1 MRGHFMFT
9 GSLVALVTPMD
20 TKGNVDQVSLKKLV
34 EYHIANGTSAI
45 VSVGTTGE
53 SATLDHHEHIDVIKR
68 TIEYADGKIN
78 VIAGTGSNATKE
90 AIELTSRVENIGVVG
105 CLTVAPYYN
114 KPTQEG
120 LYQHF
125 KAIAENT
132 ALPQIIY
139 NVPGRTC
146 SDIKPE
152 TVERLSKIKN
162 IVALKDATGDLSR
175 VYKTRKLVGSE
186 FKLLSGDDATFL
198 DFMILG
204 GDGVISVTANVA
216 AKQVATICEL
226 ATKNQIQEARKLN
239 DTLSALHSS
248 LFIEP
253 NPTPAKWAC
262 TKLGLMA
269 NDTIRL
275 PLVSLTDAS
284 VSVVEKALKDAN
296 LL

>member
-1 MRGHFMFT
+1 MRGRFMFT

-20 TKGNVDQVSLKKLV
+20 TKGNVDHVSLKKLV
-34 EYHIANGTSAI
+34 EYHIENGTSAI

-53 SATLDHHEHIDVIKR
+53 SATLNHHEHIDVIKR
-68 TIEYADGKIN
+68 TIDYADGRIDI
-78 VIAGTGSNATKE
+78 IAGTGSNATKE
-90 AIELTSRVENIGVVG
+90 AIELTRQVENIGVVG

-132 ALPQIIY
+132 ELPQILY

-152 TVERLSKIKN
+152 TVGRLAKIKN

-175 VYKTRKLVGSE
+175 VYKTRKLVGDE

-198 DFMILG
+198 DFIILG
-204 GDGVISVTANVA
+204 GNGVISVTANVA
-216 AKQVATICEL
+216 AKQVATVYEL
-226 ATKNQIQEARKLN
+226 AINNQIQQARALN
-239 DTLSALHSS
+239 DTLMALHTN

-262 TKLGLMA
+262 TRLGLMA
-269 NDTIRL
+269 NGTIRL
-275 PLVSLTDAS
+275 PLVQLSDAAIP
-284 VSVVEKALKDAN
+284 VVEQALKDAN

>member
-1 MRGHFMFT
+1 MFT

-20 TKGNVDQVSLKKLV
+20 TKGNVDHVSLKKLV
-34 EYHIANGTSAI
+34 EYHIENGTSAI

-53 SATLDHHEHIDVIKR
+53 SATLNHHEHIDVIKR
-68 TIEYADGKIN
+68 TIDYSAGRIDI
-78 VIAGTGSNATKE
+78 IAGTGSNATKE
-90 AIELTSRVENIGVVG
+90 AIELTRQVENIGVVG

-132 ALPQIIY
+132 ELPQILY

-152 TVERLSKIKN
+152 TVGRLAEIKN

-175 VYKTRKLVGSE
+175 VYKTRKLVGDE

-198 DFMILG
+198 DFIILG
-204 GDGVISVTANVA
+204 GNGVISVTANVA
-216 AKQVATICEL
+216 AKQVATVYEL
-226 ATKNQIQEARKLN
+226 AINNQIQQARALN
-239 DTLSALHSS
+239 DTLMALHTN

-262 TKLGLMA
+262 TRLGLMA
-269 NDTIRL
+269 NGTIRL
-275 PLVSLTDAS
+275 PLVPLSDSAIP
-284 VSVVEKALKDAN
+284 VVEQALKDAN

>member
-1 MRGHFMFT
+1 MRGCFMFT

-20 TKGNVDQVSLKKLV
+20 TKGNVDHVSLKKLV
-34 EYHIANGTSAI
+34 EYHIESGTSAI

-53 SATLDHHEHIDVIKR
+53 SATLNHHEHIDVIKR
-68 TIEYADGKIN
+68 TIDYADGRIN
-78 VIAGTGSNATKE
+78 IIAGTGSNATKE
-90 AIELTSRVENIGVVG
+90 AIELTRQVENIGVVG

-132 ALPQIIY
+132 ALPQILY

-152 TVERLSKIKN
+152 TVGRLAKINN
-162 IVALKDATGDLSR
+162 IVALKDATSDLSR
-175 VYKTRKLVGSE
+175 VYKTRKLVGDE

-198 DFMILG
+198 DFIILG
-204 GDGVISVTANVA
+204 GNGVISVTANVA
-216 AKQVATICEL
+216 AKQVATVYEL
-226 ATKNQIQEARKLN
+226 AINNQIQQARALN
-239 DTLSALHSS
+239 DTLMALHTN

-262 TKLGLMA
+262 TRLGLMA
-269 NDTIRL
+269 NGTIRL
-275 PLVSLTDAS
+275 PLVPLSDAAIP
-284 VSVVEKALKDAN
+284 VVEQALKDAN

>member
-1 MRGHFMFT
+1 MFT
-9 GSLVALVTPMD
+9 GSLVALITPMD
-20 TKGNVDQVSLKKLV
+20 SKGNVDHVSLKKLV

-68 TIEYADGKIN
+68 TVDYAQGRIDI
-78 VIAGTGSNATKE
+78 IAGTGSNATKE
-90 AIELTSRVENIGVVG
+90 AIELTRQVENIGVVG

-120 LYQHF
+120 MYQHF
-125 KAIAENT
+125 KAIAECT
-132 ALPQIIY
+132 ALPQILY
-139 NVPGRTC
+139 NVPGRTS

-152 TVERLSKIKN
+152 TVGRLSKIKN

-175 VYKTRKLVGSE
+175 VYKTRKLVGDD

-216 AKQVATICEL
+216 AKQVATVCQL
-226 ATKNQIQEARKLN
+226 AANNQIKEARALN
-239 DTLSALHSS
+239 ESLLALHNN

-262 TKLGLMA
+262 LRLGLIA
-269 NDTIRL
+269 DGTIRL
-275 PLVSLTDAS
+275 PMISLTDAS
-284 VSVVEKALKDAN
+284 IPAVEQALKDAN

>member
-1 MRGHFMFT
+1 MFT

-34 EYHIANGTSAI
+34 EYHIANGTSGI

-68 TIEYADGKIN
+68 TIDYADGKIN
-78 VIAGTGSNATKE
+78 IIAGTGSNATKE
-90 AIELTSRVENIGVVG
+90 AIELTNRVENIGVVG

-132 ALPQIIY
+132 ALPQILY
-139 NVPGRTC
+139 NVPGRTS

-152 TVERLSKIKN
+152 TVGRLSKIKN

-175 VYKTRKLVGSE
+175 VYKTRKLVGKD
-186 FKLLSGDDATFL
+186 FKLLSGDDSTFL

-216 AKQVATICEL
+216 AKQVATICQLVEN
-226 ATKNQIQEARKLN
+226 NQIHQARELN
-239 DTLSALHSS
+239 DKLASLHNN

-253 NPTPAKWAC
+253 NPTPVKWAC
-262 TKLGLMA
+262 AKLGLIENA
-269 NDTIRL
+269 TIRL
-275 PLVSLTDAS
+275 PLLSLTDAS
-284 VSVVEKALKDAN
+284 IPAVEKALKDAN
-296 LL
+296 LI

>member
-1 MRGHFMFT
+1 MFT

-20 TKGNVDQVSLKKLV
+20 TKGNVDHVSLKKLV
-34 EYHIANGTSAI
+34 EYHIENGTSAI

-53 SATLDHHEHIDVIKR
+53 SATLNHHEHIDVIKR
-68 TIEYADGKIN
+68 TIDYSDGRIDI
-78 VIAGTGSNATKE
+78 IAGTGSNATKE
-90 AIELTSRVENIGVVG
+90 AIELTRQVENIGVVG

-132 ALPQIIY
+132 ELPQILY

-152 TVERLSKIKN
+152 TVGRLAEIKN

-175 VYKTRKLVGSE
+175 VYKTRKLVGDE

-198 DFMILG
+198 DFIILG
-204 GDGVISVTANVA
+204 GNGVISVTANVA
-216 AKQVATICEL
+216 AKQVATVYEL
-226 ATKNQIQEARKLN
+226 AINNQIQQARALN
-239 DTLSALHSS
+239 DTLMALHTN

-262 TKLGLMA
+262 TRLGLMA
-269 NDTIRL
+269 NGTIRL
-275 PLVSLTDAS
+275 PLVPLSDSAIP
-284 VSVVEKALKDAN
+284 VVEQALKDAN

>member
-20 TKGNVDQVSLKKLV
+20 TKGNVDHVSLKKLV
-34 EYHIANGTSAI
+34 EYHIANGTSGI

-68 TIEYADGKIN
+68 TIDYADGRIAI
-78 VIAGTGSNATKE
+78 IAGTGANATKE
-90 AIELTSRVENIGVVG
+90 AIELTSKVENIGVVG

-120 LYQHF
+120 MYQHF
-125 KAIAENT
+125 KAIAEST
-132 ALPQIIY
+132 ELPQILY
-139 NVPGRTC
+139 NVPGRTS

-152 TVERLSKIKN
+152 TVGRLAKIKN

-175 VYKTRKLVGSE
+175 VYPTRKLVGPD
-186 FKLLSGDDATFL
+186 FKLLSGDDSTFL

-216 AKQVATICEL
+216 AKAVATVCQL
-226 ATKNQIQEARKLN
+226 AANNQIKEARNLN
-239 DTLSALHSS
+239 DTLMALHHN

-262 TKLGLMA
+262 ARLGLMQNA
-269 NDTIRL
+269 TIRL
-275 PLVSLTDAS
+275 PMVSLSTSSIPA
-284 VSVVEKALKDAN
+284 VEQALKDAN

>member
-1 MRGHFMFT
+1 MFT

-20 TKGNVDQVSLKKLV
+20 TKGNVDHVSLKKLV
-34 EYHIANGTSAI
+34 EYHIANGTSGI

-68 TIEYADGKIN
+68 TIDYADGRIAI
-78 VIAGTGSNATKE
+78 IAGTGANATKE
-90 AIELTSRVENIGVVG
+90 AIELTSKVENIGVVG

-120 LYQHF
+120 MYQHF
-125 KAIAENT
+125 KAIAEST
-132 ALPQIIY
+132 ELPQILY
-139 NVPGRTC
+139 NVPGRTS

-152 TVERLSKIKN
+152 TVGRLAKIKN

-175 VYKTRKLVGSE
+175 VYPTRKLVGAD
-186 FKLLSGDDATFL
+186 FKLLSGDDSTFL

-216 AKQVATICEL
+216 AKAVATVCQL
-226 ATKNQIQEARKLN
+226 ATNNQIQEARNLN
-239 DTLSALHSS
+239 DTLMALHHN

-262 TKLGLMA
+262 ARLGLMQNA
-269 NDTIRL
+269 TIRL
-275 PLVSLTDAS
+275 PMVSLSTSSIPA
-284 VSVVEKALKDAN
+284 VEQALKDAN

>member
-1 MRGHFMFT
+1 MFT

-20 TKGNVDQVSLKKLV
+20 TKGKVDHVSLKKLV
-34 EYHIANGTSAI
+34 EYHIANGTSGI

-53 SATLDHHEHIDVIKR
+53 SATLDHNEHIDVIKR
-68 TIEYADGKIN
+68 TIDYADGRIN
-78 VIAGTGSNATKE
+78 IIAGTGANATKE
-90 AIELTSRVENIGVVG
+90 AIELTRRVENIGVVG

-120 LYQHF
+120 MYQHF
-125 KAIAENT
+125 KAIAEST
-132 ALPQIIY
+132 QLPQILY
-139 NVPGRTC
+139 NVPGRTS

-152 TVERLSKIKN
+152 TVGRLSKIKN

-175 VYKTRKLVGSE
+175 VYKTRKLVGSD

-226 ATKNQIQEARKLN
+226 AANNQIQEARAVN
-239 DTLSALHSS
+239 DNLLALHNY

-253 NPTPAKWAC
+253 NPTPVKWAC
-262 TKLGLMA
+262 TRIGLMA
-269 NDTIRL
+269 TATIRL
-275 PLVSLTDAS
+275 PMVSLTNAS
-284 VSVVEKALKDAN
+284 IPAVEKALKDAN

>member
-1 MRGHFMFT
+1 MFT

-34 EYHIANGTSAI
+34 EYHIANGTSGI

-90 AIELTSRVENIGVVG
+90 AIELTNRVENIGVVG

-152 TVERLSKIKN
+152 TVGRLSKIKN

>member
-1 MRGHFMFT
+1 MRGRFMFT

-20 TKGNVDQVSLKKLV
+20 TKGNVDHVSLKKLV
-34 EYHIANGTSAI
+34 EYHIENGTSAI

-68 TIEYADGKIN
+68 TIDYADGRIDI
-78 VIAGTGSNATKE
+78 IAGTGSNATKE
-90 AIELTSRVENIGVVG
+90 AIELTRQVENIGVVG

-132 ALPQIIY
+132 ELPQILY

-152 TVERLSKIKN
+152 TVGRLAKIKN

-175 VYKTRKLVGSE
+175 VYKTRKLVGDE

-198 DFMILG
+198 DFIILG
-204 GDGVISVTANVA
+204 GNGVISVTANVA
-216 AKQVATICEL
+216 AKQVATVYEL
-226 ATKNQIQEARKLN
+226 AINNQIQQARALN
-239 DTLSALHSS
+239 DTLMALHTN

-262 TKLGLMA
+262 TRLGLMA
-269 NDTIRL
+269 NGTIRL
-275 PLVSLTDAS
+275 PLVQLSDAAIP
-284 VSVVEKALKDAN
+284 VVEQALKDAN

>member
-1 MRGHFMFT
+1 MFT
-9 GSLVALVTPMD
+9 GSLVALITPMD
-20 TKGNVDQVSLKKLV
+20 SKGNVDHVSLKKLV

-53 SATLDHHEHIDVIKR
+53 SATLNHHEHIDVIKR
-68 TIEYADGKIN
+68 TVDYAQGRIDI
-78 VIAGTGSNATKE
+78 IAGTGSNATKE
-90 AIELTSRVENIGVVG
+90 AIELTRQVENIGVVG

-120 LYQHF
+120 MYQHF
-125 KAIAENT
+125 KAIAECT
-132 ALPQIIY
+132 ALPQILY
-139 NVPGRTC
+139 NVPGRTS

-152 TVERLSKIKN
+152 TVGRLSKIKN

-175 VYKTRKLVGSE
+175 VYKTRKLVGDD

-216 AKQVATICEL
+216 AKQVATVCQL
-226 ATKNQIQEARKLN
+226 AANNQIKEARALN
-239 DTLSALHSS
+239 ESLLALHNN

-262 TKLGLMA
+262 LRLGLIA
-269 NDTIRL
+269 DGTIRL
-275 PLVSLTDAS
+275 PMISLTDAS
-284 VSVVEKALKDAN
+284 IPAVEQALKDAN

>member
-1 MRGHFMFT
+1 MRGRFMFT

-20 TKGNVDQVSLKKLV
+20 SKGNVDHVSLKKLV
-34 EYHIANGTSAI
+34 EYHIENGTSAI

-53 SATLDHHEHIDVIKR
+53 SATLDHNEHIDVIKR
-68 TIEYADGKIN
+68 TIDYADGRIDI
-78 VIAGTGSNATKE
+78 IAGTGSNATKE
-90 AIELTSRVENIGVVG
+90 AIELTRQVEDIGVVG

-125 KAIAENT
+125 KAIAESSP
-132 ALPQIIY
+132 LPQILY

-152 TVERLSKIKN
+152 TVGRLAKIKN

-175 VYKTRKLVGSE
+175 VYKTRKLVGDD

-198 DFMILG
+198 DFIILG

-216 AKQVATICEL
+216 AKQVATVCEL
-226 ATKNQIQEARKLN
+226 AFNNQIQQARLLN
-239 DTLSALHSS
+239 DTLMGLHTH

-253 NPTPAKWAC
+253 NPTPAKWASAR
-262 TKLGLMA
+262 LGLIA
-269 NDTIRL
+269 NGAIRL
-275 PLVSLTDAS
+275 PLVQLGEAS
-284 VSVVEKALKDAN
+284 IPVVEQALKNAK
-296 LL
+296 LI

>member
-1 MRGHFMFT
+1 MFT

-20 TKGNVDQVSLKKLV
+20 TKGNVDHVSLKKLV
-34 EYHIANGTSAI
+34 EYHIENGTSAI

-68 TIEYADGKIN
+68 TIDYADGRIDI
-78 VIAGTGSNATKE
+78 IAGTGSNATKE
-90 AIELTSRVENIGVVG
+90 AIELTRQVENIGVVG

-132 ALPQIIY
+132 ELPQILY

-152 TVERLSKIKN
+152 TVGRLAKIKN

-175 VYKTRKLVGSE
+175 VYKTRKLVGDE

-198 DFMILG
+198 DFIILG
-204 GDGVISVTANVA
+204 GNGVISVTANVA
-216 AKQVATICEL
+216 AKQVATVYEL
-226 ATKNQIQEARKLN
+226 AINNQIQQARALN
-239 DTLSALHSS
+239 DTLMALHTN

-262 TKLGLMA
+262 TRLGLMA
-269 NDTIRL
+269 NGTIRL
-275 PLVSLTDAS
+275 PLVQLSDAAIP
-284 VSVVEKALKDAN
+284 VVEKALKDAN

>member
-1 MRGHFMFT
+1 MFT

-20 TKGNVDQVSLKKLV
+20 TKGNVDPISLKKLV

-53 SATLDHHEHIDVIKR
+53 SATLDHNEHIDVIKR
-68 TIEYADGKIN
+68 TIDYADGRIDI
-78 VIAGTGSNATKE
+78 IAGTGSNSTKE

-125 KAIAENT
+125 KAIAESSP
-132 ALPQIIY
+132 LPQILY
-139 NVPGRTC
+139 NVPGRTS

-152 TVERLSKIKN
+152 TVGRLAKIKN

-175 VYKTRKLVGSE
+175 VYKTRKLVGDD
-186 FKLLSGDDATFL
+186 FRLLSGDDSTFL
-198 DFMILG
+198 DFIILG
-204 GDGVISVTANVA
+204 GNGVISVTANVA
-216 AKQVATICEL
+216 AKQVATVCEL
-226 ATKNQIQEARKLN
+226 AFNNQIQQARTLN
-239 DTLSALHSS
+239 DTLMALHTH

-262 TKLGLMA
+262 TRLGLMA
-269 NDTIRL
+269 NGTIRS
-275 PLVSLTDAS
+275 PLMPLSDAAIP
-284 VSVVEKALKDAN
+284 VVEQALKDAN
-296 LL
+296 LF

>member
-1 MRGHFMFT
+1 MFT
-9 GSLVALVTPMD
+9 GSLVALITPMD
-20 TKGNVDQVSLKKLV
+20 SKGNVDHVSLKKLV

-68 TIEYADGKIN
+68 TVDYAQGRIN
-78 VIAGTGSNATKE
+78 IIAGTGSNATKE
-90 AIELTSRVENIGVVG
+90 AIELTCQVENIGVVG

-120 LYQHF
+120 MYQHF
-125 KAIAENT
+125 KAIAECT
-132 ALPQIIY
+132 ALPQILY
-139 NVPGRTC
+139 NVPGRTS

-152 TVERLSKIKN
+152 TVGRLSKIKN

-175 VYKTRKLVGSE
+175 VYKTRKLVGDD

-216 AKQVATICEL
+216 AKQVATVCQL
-226 ATKNQIQEARKLN
+226 AANNQIKEARALN
-239 DTLSALHSS
+239 ESLLALHNN

-262 TKLGLMA
+262 LRLGLIA
-269 NDTIRL
+269 DGTIRL
-275 PLVSLTDAS
+275 PMISLTDAS
-284 VSVVEKALKDAN
+284 IPAVEQALKDAN

>member
-1 MRGHFMFT
+1 MFT

-20 TKGNVDQVSLKKLV
+20 TKGNVDHVSLKKLV
-34 EYHIANGTSAI
+34 EYHIENGTSAI

-53 SATLDHHEHIDVIKR
+53 SATLNHHEHIDVIKR
-68 TIEYADGKIN
+68 TIDYSDGRIDI
-78 VIAGTGSNATKE
+78 IAGTGSNATKE
-90 AIELTSRVENIGVVG
+90 AIELTRQVENIGVVG

-132 ALPQIIY
+132 ALPQILY

-152 TVERLSKIKN
+152 TVGRLAKINN

-175 VYKTRKLVGSE
+175 VYKTRKLVGDE

-198 DFMILG
+198 DFIILG
-204 GDGVISVTANVA
+204 GNGVISVTANVA
-216 AKQVATICEL
+216 AKQVATVYEL
-226 ATKNQIQEARKLN
+226 AINNQIQQARALN
-239 DTLSALHSS
+239 DTLMALHTN

-262 TKLGLMA
+262 TRLGLMA
-269 NDTIRL
+269 NGTIRL
-275 PLVSLTDAS
+275 PLVPLSDAAIP
-284 VSVVEKALKDAN
+284 VVEQALKDAN

>member
-9 GSLVALVTPMD
+9 GSLVALITPMD
-20 TKGNVDQVSLKKLV
+20 SKGNVDHVSLKKLV

-53 SATLDHHEHIDVIKR
+53 SATLDHNEHIDVIKR
-68 TIEYADGKIN
+68 TIDYADGRIN
-78 VIAGTGSNATKE
+78 IIAGTGANATKE
-90 AIELTSRVENIGVVG
+90 AIELTNKVENIGVIG

-120 LYQHF
+120 MYQHF

-132 ALPQIIY
+132 ELPQILY
-139 NVPGRTC
+139 NVPGRTS

-152 TVERLSKIKN
+152 TVARLSKIKN

-175 VYKTRKLVGSE
+175 VYKTRRLVGNE

-216 AKQVATICEL
+216 AKQVATVCKL
-226 ATKNQIQEARKLN
+226 AANNQIQEARAVN
-239 DTLSALHSS
+239 DSLLALHNN

-253 NPTPAKWAC
+253 NPTPVKWAC
-262 TKLGLMA
+262 TRLGLID
-269 NDTIRL
+269 NGTIRL
-275 PLVSLTDAS
+275 PMISLSESSIPA
-284 VSVVEKALKDAN
+284 VEQALKDAN

>member
-1 MRGHFMFT
+1 MFT

-53 SATLDHHEHIDVIKR
+53 SATLDHYEHIDVIKR

-90 AIELTSRVENIGVVG
+90 AIELTNRVENIGVVG

-152 TVERLSKIKN
+152 TVGRLSKIKN

-175 VYKTRKLVGSE
+175 VYKTRILVGSE

>member
-1 MRGHFMFT
+1 MFT

-20 TKGNVDQVSLKKLV
+20 TKGNVDHVSLKKLV
-34 EYHIANGTSAI
+34 EYHIANGTSGI

-68 TIEYADGKIN
+68 TIDYADGRIAI
-78 VIAGTGSNATKE
+78 IAGTGANATKE
-90 AIELTSRVENIGVVG
+90 AIELTSRVERIGVVG

-120 LYQHF
+120 IYQHF
-125 KAIAENT
+125 KAIAEST
-132 ALPQIIY
+132 ALPQILY
-139 NVPGRTC
+139 NVPGRTS

-152 TVERLSKIKN
+152 TVGRLAKIKN

-175 VYKTRKLVGSE
+175 VYPTRKLVGSD
-186 FKLLSGDDATFL
+186 FKLLSGDDSTFL

-216 AKQVATICEL
+216 AKAVANVCQL
-226 ATKNQIQEARKLN
+226 AANNQIQEARTLN
-239 DTLSALHSS
+239 DTLMTLHHN

-262 TKLGLMA
+262 ARLGLMQSA
-269 NDTIRL
+269 TIRL
-275 PLVSLTDAS
+275 PLVELSTSSIPA
-284 VSVVEKALKDAN
+284 VEQALKEAN

>member
-1 MRGHFMFT
+1 MRGRFMFT

-20 TKGNVDQVSLKKLV
+20 TKGNVDHVSLKKLV
-34 EYHIANGTSAI
+34 EYHIENGTSAI

-53 SATLDHHEHIDVIKR
+53 SATLNHHEHIDVIKR
-68 TIEYADGKIN
+68 TIDYSDGRIDI
-78 VIAGTGSNATKE
+78 IAGTGSNATKE
-90 AIELTSRVENIGVVG
+90 AIELTRQVENIGVVG

-132 ALPQIIY
+132 ELPQILY

-152 TVERLSKIKN
+152 TVGRLAEIKN

-175 VYKTRKLVGSE
+175 VYKTRKLVGDE

-198 DFMILG
+198 DFIILG
-204 GDGVISVTANVA
+204 GNGVISVTANVA
-216 AKQVATICEL
+216 AKQVATVYEL
-226 ATKNQIQEARKLN
+226 AINNQIQQARALN
-239 DTLSALHSS
+239 DTLMALHTN

-262 TKLGLMA
+262 TRLGLMA
-269 NDTIRL
+269 NGTIRL
-275 PLVSLTDAS
+275 PLVQLSDAAIP
-284 VSVVEKALKDAN
+284 VVEQALKDAN

>member
-90 AIELTSRVENIGVVG
+90 AIELTNRVENIGVVG

-152 TVERLSKIKN
+152 TVGRLSKIKN

-226 ATKNQIQEARKLN
+226 AMKNQIQEARKLN

>member
-9 GSLVALVTPMD
+9 GSLVALITPMD
-20 TKGNVDQVSLKKLV
+20 SKGNVDHVSLKKLV
-34 EYHIANGTSAI
+34 EYHIANGTSGI

-53 SATLDHHEHIDVIKR
+53 SATLDHSEHIDVIKR
-68 TIEYADGKIN
+68 TIDYADGRIN
-78 VIAGTGSNATKE
+78 IIAGTGANATKE
-90 AIELTSRVENIGVVG
+90 AIELTNKVENIGVIG

-120 LYQHF
+120 MYQHF
-125 KAIAENT
+125 KSIAENT
-132 ALPQIIY
+132 ALPQILY

-152 TVERLSKIKN
+152 TVGRLSKIKN

-175 VYKTRKLVGSE
+175 VYKTRRLVGDE

-216 AKQVATICEL
+216 AKQVATVCKL
-226 ATKNQIQEARKLN
+226 AANNQIQEARVVN
-239 DTLSALHSS
+239 DSLLALHNN

-262 TKLGLMA
+262 TRLGLIA
-269 NDTIRL
+269 NGTIRL
-275 PLVSLTDAS
+275 PMISLSESSIPAL
-284 VSVVEKALKDAN
+284 ERALKDAN

>member
-1 MRGHFMFT
+1 MFT

-20 TKGNVDQVSLKKLV
+20 TKGNVDHVSLKKLV
-34 EYHIANGTSAI
+34 EYHIANGTSSI

-68 TIEYADGKIN
+68 TIDYADGRIAI
-78 VIAGTGSNATKE
+78 IAGTGANATKE
-90 AIELTSRVENIGVVG
+90 AIELTSRVENIGVAG

-120 LYQHF
+120 MYQHF
-125 KAIAENT
+125 KAIAEST
-132 ALPQIIY
+132 ELPQILY
-139 NVPGRTC
+139 NVPGRTS

-152 TVERLSKIKN
+152 TVGRLAKIKN

-175 VYKTRKLVGSE
+175 VYPTRKLVGSD
-186 FKLLSGDDATFL
+186 FKLLSGDDSTFL

-216 AKQVATICEL
+216 AKAVATVCQL
-226 ATKNQIQEARKLN
+226 AVNNQIQEARTLN
-239 DTLSALHSS
+239 DTLMALHRN

-262 TKLGLMA
+262 ARLGLMQNA
-269 NDTIRL
+269 SIRL
-275 PLVSLTDAS
+275 PMVELSAS
-284 VSVVEKALKDAN
+284 SIPAVEQALKEAN

>member
-90 AIELTSRVENIGVVG
+90 AIELTNRVENIGVVG

-114 KPTQEG
+114 KPTQDG

-152 TVERLSKIKN
+152 TVGRLSKIKN

>member
-1 MRGHFMFT
+1 MFT
-9 GSLVALVTPMD
+9 GSLVALITPMD
-20 TKGNVDQVSLKKLV
+20 SKGNVDHVSLKKLV

-53 SATLDHHEHIDVIKR
+53 SATLNHQEHIDVIKR
-68 TIEYADGKIN
+68 TVDYAQGRIDI
-78 VIAGTGSNATKE
+78 IAGTGSNATKE
-90 AIELTSRVENIGVVG
+90 AIELTRQVENIGVVG

-120 LYQHF
+120 MYQHF
-125 KAIAENT
+125 KAIAECT
-132 ALPQIIY
+132 ALPQILY
-139 NVPGRTC
+139 NVPGRTS

-152 TVERLSKIKN
+152 TVGRLSKIKN

-175 VYKTRKLVGSE
+175 VYKTRKLVGDD

-216 AKQVATICEL
+216 AKQVATVCQL
-226 ATKNQIQEARKLN
+226 AANNQIKEARALN
-239 DTLSALHSS
+239 ESLLALHNN

-262 TKLGLMA
+262 LRLGLIA
-269 NDTIRL
+269 DGTIRL
-275 PLVSLTDAS
+275 PMISLTDAS
-284 VSVVEKALKDAN
+284 IPAVEQALKDAN

>member
-20 TKGNVDQVSLKKLV
+20 TKGKVDHVSLKKLV
-34 EYHIANGTSAI
+34 EYHIANGTSGI

-53 SATLDHHEHIDVIKR
+53 SATLDHNEHIDVIKR
-68 TIEYADGKIN
+68 TIDYADGRIN
-78 VIAGTGSNATKE
+78 IIAGTGANATKE
-90 AIELTSRVENIGVVG
+90 AIELTRRVENIGVVG

-120 LYQHF
+120 MYQHF
-125 KAIAENT
+125 KAIAEST
-132 ALPQIIY
+132 QLPQILY
-139 NVPGRTC
+139 NVPGRTS

-152 TVERLSKIKN
+152 TVGRLSKIKN

-175 VYKTRKLVGSE
+175 VYKTRKLIGSD

-226 ATKNQIQEARKLN
+226 AANNQIQEARAVN
-239 DTLSALHSS
+239 DNLLALHNY

-253 NPTPAKWAC
+253 NPTPVKWAC
-262 TKLGLMA
+262 TRIGLMA
-269 NDTIRL
+269 TATIRL
-275 PLVSLTDAS
+275 PMVSLTDAS
-284 VSVVEKALKDAN
+284 IPAVEKALKDAN

>member
-1 MRGHFMFT
+1 MRGRFMFT

-20 TKGNVDQVSLKKLV
+20 TKGNVDHVSLKKLV
-34 EYHIANGTSAI
+34 EYHIENGTSAI

-68 TIEYADGKIN
+68 TIDYADGRIDI
-78 VIAGTGSNATKE
+78 IAGTGSNATKE
-90 AIELTSRVENIGVVG
+90 AIELTRQVENIGVVG

-132 ALPQIIY
+132 ELPQILY

-152 TVERLSKIKN
+152 TVGRLAKIKN

-175 VYKTRKLVGSE
+175 VYKTRKLVGDE

-198 DFMILG
+198 DFIILG
-204 GDGVISVTANVA
+204 GNGVISVTANVA
-216 AKQVATICEL
+216 AKQVATVYEL
-226 ATKNQIQEARKLN
+226 AINNQIQQARALN
-239 DTLSALHSS
+239 DTLMALHTN

-262 TKLGLMA
+262 TRLGLMA
-269 NDTIRL
+269 NGTIRL
-275 PLVSLTDAS
+275 PLVQLSDAAIP
-284 VSVVEKALKDAN
+284 VVEKALKDAN

>member
-20 TKGNVDQVSLKKLV
+20 TKGKVDHVSLKKLV
-34 EYHIANGTSAI
+34 EYHIANGTSGI

-53 SATLDHHEHIDVIKR
+53 SATLDHNEHIDVIKR
-68 TIEYADGKIN
+68 TIDYADGRIN
-78 VIAGTGSNATKE
+78 IIAGTGANATKE
-90 AIELTSRVENIGVVG
+90 AIELTRRVENIGVVG

-120 LYQHF
+120 MYQHF
-125 KAIAENT
+125 KAIAEST
-132 ALPQIIY
+132 QLPPILY
-139 NVPGRTC
+139 NLPGRTS

-152 TVERLSKIKN
+152 TVGRLSKIKN

-175 VYKTRKLVGSE
+175 VYKTRKLVGSD

-226 ATKNQIQEARKLN
+226 AANNQIQEARAVN
-239 DTLSALHSS
+239 DNLLALHNY

-253 NPTPAKWAC
+253 NPTPVKWAC
-262 TKLGLMA
+262 TRIGLMA
-269 NDTIRL
+269 TATIRL
-275 PLVSLTDAS
+275 PMVSLTDAS
-284 VSVVEKALKDAN
+284 IPAVEKALKDAN

>member
-1 MRGHFMFT
+1 MRGCFMFT

-20 TKGNVDQVSLKKLV
+20 TKGNVDHVSLKKLV
-34 EYHIANGTSAI
+34 EYHIESGTSAI

-53 SATLDHHEHIDVIKR
+53 SATLNHHEHIDVIKR
-68 TIEYADGKIN
+68 TIDYADGRIN
-78 VIAGTGSNATKE
+78 IIAGTGSNATKE
-90 AIELTSRVENIGVVG
+90 AIELTRQVENIGVVG

-132 ALPQIIY
+132 ELPQILY

-152 TVERLSKIKN
+152 TVGRLAEIKN

-175 VYKTRKLVGSE
+175 VYKTRKLVGDE

-198 DFMILG
+198 DFIILG
-204 GDGVISVTANVA
+204 GNGVISVTANVA
-216 AKQVATICEL
+216 AKQVATVYEL
-226 ATKNQIQEARKLN
+226 AINNQIQQARALN
-239 DTLSALHSS
+239 DTLMALHTN

-262 TKLGLMA
+262 TRLGLMA
-269 NDTIRL
+269 NGTIRL
-275 PLVSLTDAS
+275 PLVPLSDAAIP
-284 VSVVEKALKDAN
+284 VVEQALKDAN

>member
-1 MRGHFMFT
+1 MRGCFMFT

-20 TKGNVDQVSLKKLV
+20 TKGNVDHVSLKKLV
-34 EYHIANGTSAI
+34 EYHIESGTSAI

-68 TIEYADGKIN
+68 TIDYADGRIN
-78 VIAGTGSNATKE
+78 IIAGTGSNATKE
-90 AIELTSRVENIGVVG
+90 AIELTRQVENIGVVG

-132 ALPQIIY
+132 ALPQILY

-152 TVERLSKIKN
+152 TVGRLAKINN

-175 VYKTRKLVGSE
+175 VYKTRKLVGDE

-198 DFMILG
+198 DFIILG
-204 GDGVISVTANVA
+204 GNGVISVTANVA
-216 AKQVATICEL
+216 AKQVATVYEL
-226 ATKNQIQEARKLN
+226 AINNQIQQARALN
-239 DTLSALHSS
+239 DTLMALHTN

-262 TKLGLMA
+262 TRLGLMA
-269 NDTIRL
+269 NGTIRL
-275 PLVSLTDAS
+275 PLVPLSDAAIP
-284 VSVVEKALKDAN
+284 VVEQALKDAN

>member
-1 MRGHFMFT
+1 MFT
-9 GSLVALVTPMD
+9 GSLVALITPMD
-20 TKGNVDQVSLKKLV
+20 IKGNVDHVSLKKLV
-34 EYHIANGTSAI
+34 EYHIANGTSGI

-53 SATLDHHEHIDVIKR
+53 SATLDHSEHIDVIKR
-68 TIEYADGKIN
+68 TIDYADGRIN
-78 VIAGTGSNATKE
+78 IIAGTGANATKE
-90 AIELTSRVENIGVVG
+90 AIELTNKVENIGVIG

-120 LYQHF
+120 MYQHF
-125 KAIAENT
+125 KSIAENT
-132 ALPQIIY
+132 ALPQILY

-152 TVERLSKIKN
+152 TVGRLSKIKN

-175 VYKTRKLVGSE
+175 VYKTRRLVGDE

-216 AKQVATICEL
+216 AKQVATVCKL
-226 ATKNQIQEARKLN
+226 AANNQIQEARVVN
-239 DTLSALHSS
+239 DSLLALHNN

-262 TKLGLMA
+262 TRLGLIA
-269 NDTIRL
+269 NGTIRL
-275 PLVSLTDAS
+275 PMISLSESSIPAL
-284 VSVVEKALKDAN
+284 ERALKDAN

>member
-1 MRGHFMFT
+1 MFT

-20 TKGNVDQVSLKKLV
+20 TKGNVDYVSLKKLV
-34 EYHIANGTSAI
+34 EYHIANGTSGI

-68 TIEYADGKIN
+68 TIDYADGRIN
-78 VIAGTGSNATKE
+78 IIAGTGANATKE
-90 AIELTSRVENIGVVG
+90 AIELTYKVENIGVVG
-105 CLTVAPYYN
+105 CLSVAPYYN

-120 LYQHF
+120 MYQHF
-125 KAIAENT
+125 KAIAEST
-132 ALPQIIY
+132 ALPQILY
-139 NVPGRTC
+139 NVPGRTS

-152 TVERLSKIKN
+152 TVGRLSKIKN
-162 IVALKDATGDLSR
+162 IVALKDATGDLVR
-175 VYKTRKLVGSE
+175 VYKTRKLVGSD

-216 AKQVATICEL
+216 AKEVATVCEL
-226 ATKNQIQEARKLN
+226 VANNHIQEARVLN
-239 DTLSALHSS
+239 DSLLSLHSN

-253 NPTPAKWAC
+253 NPTPVKWAC
-262 TKLGLMA
+262 ARLGLMA
-269 NDTIRL
+269 DAAIRL
-275 PLVSLTDAS
+275 PMVSLTEAAIPA
-284 VSVVEKALKDAN
+284 VEKALKDAN

>member
-1 MRGHFMFT
+1 MFT

-20 TKGNVDQVSLKKLV
+20 TKGNVDHVSLKKLV
-34 EYHIANGTSAI
+34 EYHIENGTSAI

-53 SATLDHHEHIDVIKR
+53 SATLDHNEHIDVIKR
-68 TIEYADGKIN
+68 TIDYADGRIDI
-78 VIAGTGSNATKE
+78 IAGTGSNATKE
-90 AIELTSRVENIGVVG
+90 AIELTRQVENIGVVG

-132 ALPQIIY
+132 ELPQILY

-152 TVERLSKIKN
+152 TVGRLAKIKN

-175 VYKTRKLVGSE
+175 VYKTRKLVGDE

-198 DFMILG
+198 DFIILG
-204 GDGVISVTANVA
+204 GNGVISVTANVA
-216 AKQVATICEL
+216 AKQVATVYEL
-226 ATKNQIQEARKLN
+226 AINNQIQQARALN
-239 DTLSALHSS
+239 DTLMALHTN

-262 TKLGLMA
+262 TRLGLMA
-269 NDTIRL
+269 NGTIRL
-275 PLVSLTDAS
+275 PLVPLSDSAIP
-284 VSVVEKALKDAN
+284 VVEQALKDAN

>member
-34 EYHIANGTSAI
+34 EYHIANGTSGI

-68 TIEYADGKIN
+68 TIDYADGKIN
-78 VIAGTGSNATKE
+78 IIAGTGSNATKE
-90 AIELTSRVENIGVVG
+90 AIELTNRVENIGVVG

-132 ALPQIIY
+132 ALPQILY
-139 NVPGRTC
+139 NVPGRTS

-152 TVERLSKIKN
+152 TVGRLSKIKN

-175 VYKTRKLVGSE
+175 VYKTRKLVGND
-186 FKLLSGDDATFL
+186 FKLLSGDDSTFL

-216 AKQVATICEL
+216 AKQVATICQLVEN
-226 ATKNQIQEARKLN
+226 NQIHQARELN
-239 DTLSALHSS
+239 DKLASLHNN
-248 LFIEP
+248 LFMEP
-253 NPTPAKWAC
+253 NPTPVKWAC
-262 TKLGLMA
+262 AKLGLIENA
-269 NDTIRL
+269 TIRL
-275 PLVSLTDAS
+275 PLLSLTDAS
-284 VSVVEKALKDAN
+284 IPAVEKALKDAN
-296 LL
+296 LI